1 MGSGWLGTHLL
12 HEEDEDLP
20 EDLDEVDEEVQ
31 RVGNEVLV
39 AAARLCQKISLTN
52 VYSGKARAS
61 RCARHCIDFL
71 VFFSQLFI
79 YWYII

>member
-39 AAARLCQKISLTN
+39 AAARLCQKILFTN
-52 VYSGKARAS
+52 VYYEKARAS
-61 RCARHCIDFL
+61 RCARHCIPFL

-79 YWYII
+79 